1 MLNNKSD
8 ESSIALGGHQEE
20 KRRELIKGSR
30 EIDILKDEIRT
41 MQGQLAASYIRIKE
55 LNEKLEAQR
64 KQD

>member
-55 LNEKLEAQR
+55 LNEQLEAQR

>member
-20 KRRELIKGSR
+20 KRRELIKDSR

-55 LNEKLEAQR
+55 LNEQLEAQR